1 MKKIS
6 LDHTA
11 DSLNGAFGVS
21 DERFRELMK
30 AMGHGVV
37 ESIDSQ
43 KKSKNYQ
50 YVYEVFK
57 PVNEE
62 ELMLLGFFMGLSEA
76 HQDLHSHVI
85 EAAISEMTESKH
97 PLGDIL
103 RKKPKVHES

>member
-1 MKKIS
+1 MKKIV
-6 LDHTA
+6 LDHNA

-21 DERFRELMK
+21 DERFTELMK
-30 AMGHGVV
+30 AVGHGIV
-37 ESIDSQ
+37 ESVDSQ

-76 HQDLHSHVI
+76 HQELHSNI
-85 EAAISEMTESKH
+85 LKDAISEMTESKH
-97 PLGDIL
+97 PLSDIL